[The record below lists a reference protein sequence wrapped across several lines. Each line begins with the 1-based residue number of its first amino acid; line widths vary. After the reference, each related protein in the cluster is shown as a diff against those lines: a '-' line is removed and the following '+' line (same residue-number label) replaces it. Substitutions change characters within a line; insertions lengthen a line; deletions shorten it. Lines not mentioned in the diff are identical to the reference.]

1 MKKSIILIALLT
13 GLFIL
18 NTQAQEN
25 KKSFLDRT
33 RFEFG
38 VGVNFPLEPREGVE
52 VKNYS
57 GVGSLYCGAI
67 YELNDLWGVRGAYAY
82 NKFENKEDVS
92 MGSLQ
97 HKFVAEVMFDVVG
110 SIAKQKEQRFELYL
124 HSGAGLSI
132 GRSELKSGTDMM
144 GTFQVGILPNYKIS
158 EDVGVHLDLVYVTN
172 FKQDYGYH
180 GGPVSFS
187 GKSAT
192 GEYMIANIGVSVK
205 MM

>member
-13 GLFIL
+13 GLFVL
-18 NTQAQEN
+18 NTQAQDN

-38 VGVNFPLEPREGVE
+38 VGVNFPSEPREGVE
-52 VKNYS
+52 VKNYA

-67 YELNDLWGVRGAYAY
+67 YELNDLWGVRGTYAY

-110 SIAKQKEQRFELYL
+110 AIAKQKEQRFELYL

-144 GTFQVGILPNYKIS
+144 GAFQVGILPNYKIS
-158 EDVGVHLDLVYVTN
+158 DAVRVHLDLVYVTN

-180 GGPVSFS
+180 GGSAKFN

-192 GEYMIANIGVSVK
+192 GSYLIANIGIAVQL
-205 MM
+205 